1 MKKIDKYIASTVLW
15 AFLVVAVVLLGL
27 DFALTFIEQ
36 IKKVN
41 DNYTLQSLLQVIMYR
56 LPGKFAEYIPI
67 AALIGTLMGLGT
79 LAATSELTVMR
90 AAGMPIWRIGL
101 AACQPILLVSLM
113 GMGISE
119 FVAPAAEQKANLIE
133 KFKGQ
138 QSGTFSLTGGVWL
151 KANKDFVYI
160 DAADDKGTLYG
171 VNIFSPDHS
180 EPAPLNQKQLKYTK
194 NAVTAQHIQGSR
206 WQLNDVTKTYFFPDR
221 IETEKTA
228 TAEWNV
234 SITPENLFLS
244 SQEIETLSLSQLL
257 NYQTFLRQEKLDASQ
272 YELEFWITAL
282 RPIASLALV
291 LVALSSVFGPLRS
304 STMGGRIFTG
314 VIIGL
319 AFQNALNLFG
329 RMSVAVGFPPLIGV
343 SIPIIICLLAGI
355 ILVRRRG

>member
-1 MKKIDKYIASTVLW
+1 MKKIDKYIASSVLW
-15 AFLVVAVVLLGL
+15 AFLIVSVVLLGL

-41 DNYTLQSLLQVIMYR
+41 DNYTIQSLLQVILYR
-56 LPGKFAEYIPI
+56 LPGKLAEYIPI

-119 FVAPAAEQKANLIE
+119 FVAPIAEQRANLIE
-133 KFKGQ
+133 KFKDQ
-138 QSGTFSLTGGVWL
+138 KSGAFSLTGGVWL
-151 KANKDFVYI
+151 KANNDFVYI
-160 DAADDKGTLYG
+160 DAADSNGTLYG
-171 VNIFSPDHS
+171 IKIFSPDRDES
-180 EPAPLNQKQLKYTK
+180 APQDQKQLKYTK
-194 NAVTAQHIQGSR
+194 SATTAQHIEGST
-206 WQLNDVTKTYFFPDR
+206 WQLNDVTETYFFPDR
-221 IETEKTA
+221 IETNSTA
-228 TAEWNV
+228 SAEWNV

-244 SQEIETLSLSQLL
+244 SQETETLSLSQLL
-257 NYQTFLRQEKLDASQ
+257 RYQTYLQKEELDASQ

-282 RPIASLALV
+282 RPVASLALV

>member
-1 MKKIDKYIASTVLW
+1 MKKIDKYIASSVLW
-15 AFLVVAVVLLGL
+15 AFLIVAIVLLGL

-41 DNYTLQSLLQVIMYR
+41 DNYTIQSLLQVIMYR
-56 LPGKFAEYIPI
+56 LPGKLAEYIPI
-67 AALIGTLMGLGT
+67 ASLIGTLMGLGT

-90 AAGMPIWRIGL
+90 AAGMPIWRIGF

-119 FVAPAAEQKANLIE
+119 FVAPTAEQKANLIE
-133 KFKGQ
+133 KFKDQ
-138 QSGTFSLTGGVWL
+138 KSGTFSLTGGVWL
-151 KANKDFVYI
+151 KADSDFVYI
-160 DAADDKGTLYG
+160 DAADDTGTLYG
-171 VNIFSPDHS
+171 IEIFSP
-180 EPAPLNQKQLKYTK
+180 NKQEKQQLAFTK
-194 NAVTAQHIQGSR
+194 SATTAQHIQGSK
-206 WQLNDVTKTYFFPDR
+206 WQLNNVTETFFFPDR
-221 IETEKTA
+221 IETKSTPH
-228 TAEWNV
+228 AEWSV
-234 SITPENLFLS
+234 SITPENLFLA
-244 SQEIETLSLSQLL
+244 SQEPETLSLSQLL
-257 NYQTFLRQEKLDASQ
+257 NYQTYLRQEKLDASQ

-282 RPIASLALV
+282 RPVASLALV

-304 STMGGRIFTG
+304 STMGGRIFSG

-329 RMSVAVGFPPLIGV
+329 RMSVAVSFPPIIGV

>member
-1 MKKIDKYIASTVLW
+1 MTKIDRYIGNSVLW
-15 AFLVVAVVLLGL
+15 AFLIVAVVLLGL
-27 DFALTFIEQ
+27 DFALTLIEQ

-41 DNYTLQSLLQVIMYR
+41 DSYTIQSLLQVILFR
-56 LPGKFAEYIPI
+56 LPGKFAEYIPV
-67 AALIGTLMGLGT
+67 ASLIGTLTGLGT

-90 AAGMPIWRIGL
+90 AAGMPIWRIGF
-101 AACQPILLVSLM
+101 AACQPILLVSLI

-138 QSGTFSLTGGVWL
+138 ESGTFSLTGGVWL
-151 KANKDFVYI
+151 KADNSFVYI
-160 DAADDKGTLYG
+160 DAADDTGKLY
-171 VNIFSPDHS
+171 NLQIFSPDG
-180 EPAPLNQKQLKYTK
+180 QKLKHIK
-194 NAVTAQHIQGSR
+194 TATSAEHIKDSV
-206 WQLNDVTKTYFFPDR
+206 WQLNNVKETIFAADH
-221 IETEKTA
+221 IETKSMPQ
-228 TAEWNV
+228 AEW
-234 SITPENLFLS
+234 SISIKPEHLFLA
-244 SQEIETLSLSQLL
+244 SQEPDSLSLSQLQS
-257 NYQTFLRQEKLDASQ
+257 YQAYLKQQKLDGSQ

-329 RMSVAVGFPPLIGV
+329 RMSVAIDFPPVIGV
-343 SIPIIICLLAGI
+343 SIPIAICLLAGI
-355 ILVRRRG
+355 ILVKRRG

>member
-1 MKKIDKYIASTVLW
+1 MTKIDKYIASSVLW
-15 AFLVVAVVLLGL
+15 AFLIVAVVLLGL

-41 DNYTLQSLLQVIMYR
+41 DNYTIQSLLQVIMFR
-56 LPGKFAEYIPI
+56 LPGKLAEYIPV
-67 AALIGTLMGLGT
+67 ASLIGTLMGLGT

-90 AAGMPIWRIGL
+90 AAGMPIWRIGI
-101 AACQPILLVSLM
+101 AACQPILLVSLL

-119 FVAPAAEQKANLIE
+119 FVAPVAEQKANLIE

-138 QSGTFSLTGGVWL
+138 ENGTFSLTGGVWL
-151 KANKDFVYI
+151 KADNTFVYI
-160 DAADDKGTLYG
+160 DAADDTGKLYG
-171 VNIFSPDHS
+171 IQIFSPDG
-180 EPAPLNQKQLKYTK
+180 QKLKNIIT
-194 NAVTAQHIQGSR
+194 ASSAQHTEGSQ
-206 WQLNDVTKTYFFPDR
+206 WQLNNVT
-221 IETEKTA
+221 ETIFASDHVEKKSMENA
-228 TAEWNV
+228 NWNV
-234 SITPENLFLS
+234 SITPEHLFLA
-244 SQEIETLSLSQLL
+244 SQEPDALSLSQLK
-257 NYQTFLRQEKLDASQ
+257 NYQTYLKQQKLDSAQ

-329 RMSVAVGFPPLIGV
+329 RMSVAINFPPVIGV
-343 SIPIIICLLAGI
+343 SIPIVICLLAGI

>member
-1 MKKIDKYIASTVLW
+1 MSKIDKYIASSVLW
-15 AFLVVAVVLLGL
+15 SFLVVAVVLLGL

-41 DNYTLQSLLQVIMYR
+41 DNYTIQSLMQVILYR
-56 LPGKFAEYIPI
+56 LPGKLAEYIPV
-67 AALIGTLMGLGT
+67 ASLIGTLMGLGT

-101 AACQPILLVSLM
+101 AACQPILLVSLL

-119 FVAPAAEQKANLIE
+119 FVAPVAGQKANLIE
-133 KFKGQ
+133 KFQ
-138 QSGTFSLTGGVWL
+138 DQEAGTFSLTGGVWL
-151 KANKDFVYI
+151 KADKDIVYI
-160 DAADDKGTLYG
+160 DAADKDGTLYN
-171 VNIFSPDHS
+171 VEIFSP
-180 EPAPLNQKQLKYTK
+180 EGQTLTAIRT
-194 NAVTAQHIQGSR
+194 AATAQHIEGSR
-206 WQLNDVTKTYFFPDR
+206 WQLNQVTETQFFPDR
-221 IETEKTA
+221 IDKISTNHVS
-228 TAEWNV
+228 WDV
-234 SITPENLFLS
+234 SIKPEHLFLA
-244 SQEIETLSLSQLL
+244 SQEPDTLSLSELHS
-257 NYQTFLRQEKLDASQ
+257 YQTYLNQQNLDGSP

-329 RMSVAVGFPPLIGV
+329 RMSVAVNFPPVIGV
-343 SIPIIICLLAGI
+343 SIPIVICLVAGL